1 MPRTNCSNFK
11 KRVQVQKVFGVLGD
25 GIFISKLDSWGN
37 AIENGLKKDKPGKC
51 RKRANPSPSACFHM
65 RIKDIQDLFQW
76 LAFDSTCV
84 YSVLAYF
91 QLNFMKNLERRTV
104 HLHEARNTEEKN
116 PSEET
121 RKRRPSTY

>member
-37 AIENGLKKDKPGKC
+37 AIENGSKTNQENVEKGLIPVLQHV
-51 RKRANPSPSACFHM
+51 SIL
-65 RIKDIQDLFQW
+65 RIKDMQDLFQW

-104 HLHEARNTEEKN
+104 HLHEASNTEEKN